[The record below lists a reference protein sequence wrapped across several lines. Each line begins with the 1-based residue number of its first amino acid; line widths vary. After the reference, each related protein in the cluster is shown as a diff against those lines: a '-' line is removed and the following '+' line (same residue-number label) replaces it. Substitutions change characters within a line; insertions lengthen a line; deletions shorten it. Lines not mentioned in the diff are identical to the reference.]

1 MDYPA
6 ITSKC
11 KVCLKQFKSFSALS
25 NHQFST
31 GHFAGR
37 YCFKC
42 KKLFSTE
49 NGKRNHCDAKHP
61 DSSDSSDDVSVLI
74 SDDVSYDAPIEN
86 LNGKWIRR
94 EAFQGRKSFG
104 KYQCS
109 SCGNKWSSA
118 HAFKEYGQQCRNCK
132 NRAYQKPIWMWMN
145 HGDKQE
151 KPIENTEKPHDIERC
166 QACLR
171 GKCRGAR

>member
-6 ITSKC
+6 ITYEC
-11 KVCLKQFKSFSALS
+11 EVCLKQFKSSSALS

-31 GHFAGR
+31 GHIPER
-37 YCFKC
+37 YCSRC
-42 KKLFSTE
+42 RKLFSTE
-49 NGKRNHCDAKHP
+49 NGKKNHCDSKHP
-61 DSSDSSDDVSVLI
+61 TVYSSSDLSVSDP
-74 SDDVSYDAPIEN
+74 PIEG
-86 LNGKWIRR
+86 LDGEWIKR

-109 SCGNKWSSA
+109 SCRNKWSSA

-145 HGDKQE
+145 HGIKQE
-151 KPIENTEKPHDIERC
+151 KPIEDTEKPHDIERC

-171 GKCRGAR
+171 GKCHRTR